1 MYLANFRSWLPAMA
15 LTILSLCAS
24 GAVGI
29 TSTQKVGGGTSVF
42 VEVNDLRNRPL
53 PGYVDLV
60 PYDNATGT
68 AKRLSLK
75 DGKVLSP
82 VVPGK
87 YQARVFVYDWD
98 LPIMVH
104 IEDITLQEGG
114 LANVGVQL
122 TEGMGDSLPLRAF
135 DQDFDL
141 VLDRVELAAKT
152 NPMNPSSF
160 PGAEPV
166 PFDSPVLEK
175 KAGWYKGD
183 LHVRS
188 VHGGGVESVA
198 ELVARAEKSGLDFI
212 AITDRNTL
220 ESVYDANF
228 HSNKV
233 VLIPAMEWGDDER
246 GVALIYGPRTL
257 PAKPSGFKD
266 DQGVCQ
272 RVQAQGGIFA
282 IAHPCLD
289 KAPWQRGL
297 GFVNAVQVWCR
308 DWRAMPGITLN
319 SLMDEYQ
326 RRVDGNLV
334 YSISLAANTQ
344 NLSANGQAAMFWDYE
359 LTRGLKAAAIAGSMS
374 ANPKVPLG
382 QPMTWVYAQEKSARG
397 ILHGLRL
404 GRTMVTAGPDAPF
417 IEFLADANTSKRTI
431 NVDLEKGIKKE
442 AVNVNRPDV
451 GLGGVVPLGINVNLM
466 VQVKNANGAKVE
478 ILRNGWPIIS
488 KKIETD
494 KVDVLQVTERP
505 SSYAVYR
512 ARVIRAPQGPGVGPI
527 DILAMTSPIYAQDII
542 PIDPTKK
549 DPLDV
554 WVKVGNSGLPP
565 AKVSERIE
573 EGGQTRVRFE
583 QGAPIPPVEQ
593 DTFEGPQGE
602 RVVELKPKPL

>member
-1 MYLANFRSWLPAMA
+1 
-15 LTILSLCAS
+15 
-24 GAVGI
+24 
-29 TSTQKVGGGTSVF
+29 
-42 VEVNDLRNRPL
+42 
-53 PGYVDLV
+53 
-60 PYDNATGT
+60 
-68 AKRLSLK
+68 
-75 DGKVLSP
+75 
-82 VVPGK
+82 
-87 YQARVFVYDWD
+87 
-98 LPIMVH
+98 
-104 IEDITLQEGG
+104 
-114 LANVGVQL
+114 
-122 TEGMGDSLPLRAF
+122 
-135 DQDFDL
+135 
-141 VLDRVELAAKT
+141 
-152 NPMNPSSF
+152 
-160 PGAEPV
+160 
-166 PFDSPVLEK
+166 
-175 KAGWYKGD
+175 GWYKGD

-326 RRVDGNLV
+326 RRVDDNLV

-593 DTFEGPQGE
+593 DTFEVPQGE

>member
-1 MYLANFRSWLPAMA
+1 VYLANFRSWLPAMA

-593 DTFEGPQGE
+593 DTFEVPQGE

>member
-1 MYLANFRSWLPAMA
+1 MA

-554 WVKVGNSGLPP
+554 WVKVGKSGLPP

-593 DTFEGPQGE
+593 DTFEVPQGE